1 VSAKTEV
8 VDNAAAH
15 RFEIHT
21 DEGLAVLQYALA
33 DGRLQL
39 MHTEVPEALEGH
51 GYGGA
56 LARFALESARS
67 RRLGVVPL
75 CPFVRAYLERH
86 PEYADLVRDG

>member
-1 VSAKTEV
+1 MSAKTEV
-8 VDNAAAH
+8 VNNAAAG
-15 RFEIHT
+15 RFEIRA

-33 DGRLQL
+33 DGRLHL

-56 LARFALESARS
+56 LARFALEYARS

-75 CPFVRAYLERH
+75 CPFVRSYLERH